1 MVPNQTKCHHIF
13 ISGDTLSDRKS
24 PQAFRAQLY
33 TLFRQRNG
41 QLRMSEALAQGISRY
56 QFYQLRD
63 EGLIEQISHGLYR
76 LADLP
81 PIQNPDL
88 VAVASRF
95 PNAALCLVSALDWHG
110 ITTQIPH
117 EVHLAVERDAR
128 LPVLD
133 YPPVMGYRFSGR
145 AFSEGIEQGEI
156 DGIALQ
162 VYNPEKT
169 LADCFKFRNRIGMDV
184 VLEALELY
192 RIRKTFRPGKLM
204 EYARVCRVANMMAP
218 YVEARL

>member
-1 MVPNQTKCHHIF
+1 
-13 ISGDTLSDRKS
+13 LSDSGSARS
-24 PQAFRAQLY
+24 SRAQLQ
-33 TLFRQRNG
+33 TLFRQHGG
-41 QLRMSEALAQGISRY
+41 QLRLSEALARGYSRY

-63 EGLIEQISHGLYR
+63 EGLIEPVSRGLYR

-81 PIQNPDL
+81 LIENPDL
-88 VAVASRF
+88 VAVATRF
-95 PNAALCLVSALDWHG
+95 PNAVLCLISALDWHG

-117 EVHLAVERDAR
+117 QVHLAVERGAR

-133 YPPVMGYRFSGR
+133 YPPVAGYRFSGQ
-145 AFSEGIEQGEI
+145 AFSAGIEQVNV
-156 DGIALQ
+156 DGITLN

-192 RIRKTFRPGKLM
+192 RTRKTFRPGKLM
-204 EYARVCRVANMMAP
+204 EYARICRVAKVMAP
-218 YVEARL
+218 YVEAKL

>member
-1 MVPNQTKCHHIF
+1 MSESC
-13 ISGDTLSDRKS
+13 SARS
-24 PQAFRAQLY
+24 FRTQLQ
-33 TLFRQRNG
+33 TLFRQQG
-41 QLRMSEALAQGISRY
+41 GKLRLSEALTLGISRY
-56 QFYQLRD
+56 QFYRLRD
-63 EGLIEQISHGLYR
+63 EGLIEPVSRGLYR

-81 PIQNPDL
+81 PIDNPDL
-88 VAVASRF
+88 VATATRF
-95 PNAALCLVSALDWHG
+95 PHAVLCLISALDWHG

-117 EVHLAVERDAR
+117 QVHLAVERDAR

-133 YPPVMGYRFSGR
+133 YPPVAGYRFSGQ
-145 AFSEGIEQGEI
+145 AFSTGIEQVEVDDI
-156 DGIALQ
+156 TLQ

-192 RIRKTFRPGKLM
+192 RNRKTFRPGKLM
-204 EYARVCRVANMMAP
+204 EYASICRVAKVMAP

>member
-1 MVPNQTKCHHIF
+1 M
-13 ISGDTLSDRKS
+13 SDS
-24 PQAFRAQLY
+24 SSVQPFRAQLQS
-33 TLFRQRNG
+33 LFRQHG
-41 QLRMSEALAQGISRY
+41 GKLRLSEALAQGISRY

-63 EGLIEQISHGLYR
+63 EGLIEPVSRGLYR

-81 PIQNPDL
+81 PIENPDL
-88 VAVASRF
+88 VAAVTRF
-95 PNAALCLVSALDWHG
+95 PHAVLCLISALDWHG

-117 EVHLAVERDAR
+117 QVHLAVDRDAR

-133 YPPVMGYRFSGR
+133 YPPVAGYRFSGQ
-145 AFSEGIEQGEI
+145 AFSAGIEQVDV
-156 DGIALQ
+156 DGITLN

-184 VLEALELY
+184 VLESLELY
-192 RIRKTFRPGKLM
+192 CTRKTFLPGKLM
-204 EYARVCRVANMMAP
+204 EYARICRVANVMAP